1 MPRWLGSVLWLA
13 LALLVCSPGAWSQE
27 VVHGA
32 SSLFVAPTVKIA
44 WTIRKG
50 ATEEDTTVVLRIVN
64 RTGAYQQVRL
74 DGVDPFSKAR
84 RVLVA
89 ARPLDLSIDLTVPR
103 SSFSEFPSC
112 EVHLYAKDAAVEA
125 PSLSVYYLGVPDTTP
140 EFKTA
145 QDAEA
150 YLAKALGQ

>member
-1 MPRWLGSVLWLA
+1 MPRCLGSVLGLA
-13 LALLVCSPGAWSQE
+13 LTLLVCSPRAWSHE

-32 SSLFVAPTVKIA
+32 HSLFVAPTVKIA

-50 ATEEDTTVVLRIVN
+50 AREEDTLVVLRIVN
-64 RTGAYQQVRL
+64 RTGSYQQVRL

-89 ARPLDLSIDLTVPR
+89 LRPLADKIDLTLPR
-103 SSFSEFPSC
+103 SSFADFPSC
-112 EVHLYAKDAAVEA
+112 EIHLFAKDAAVAA
-125 PSLSVYYLGVPDTTP
+125 PSLTVYYLGVPDTTP

-150 YLAKALGQ
+150 YLAKTLGQ

>member
-64 RTGAYQQVRL
+64 RGGSYQQVRL

-89 ARPLDLSIDLTVPR
+89 LRPLAENIDLILPR
-103 SSFSEFPSC
+103 SSFADFPSC
-112 EVHLYAKDAAVEA
+112 EIHLYAKNAAGEA
-125 PSLSVYYLGVPDTTP
+125 PSLTVYYLGVPDTTP

-150 YLAKALGQ
+150 YLAKTLGQ

>member
-1 MPRWLGSVLWLA
+1 MPRCLGSVLCLV
-13 LALLVCSPGAWSQE
+13 LALLLCSPGGWSQE

-32 SSLFVAPTVKIA
+32 HSLFEAPTIKVA

-50 ATEEDTTVVLRIVN
+50 AMEEDSTVVLRIVN

-89 ARPLDLSIDLTVPR
+89 AHPLDRSIDLSVPR
-103 SSFSEFPSC
+103 SSFAEFPSC
-112 EVHLYAKDAAVEA
+112 EIHFYAKDATAAA
-125 PSLSVYYLGVPDTTP
+125 PSLTVYYLGVPDTTP

-150 YLAKALGQ
+150 YLAKTLGQ